1 MRAAILAACLTLTA
15 APALAL
21 SCLPA
26 DIARDYQRAE
36 EDDAAWIVVT
46 GKLTFDEARLPEVD
60 MDRQQETPPETDIPA
75 RIAGGSLGPE
85 GFTRTFTRDITLRVL
100 CFGPWCGSAQSG
112 GDVLAFLK
120 QEGADFVAMASP
132 CPGML
137 YPDPTPEMLETV
149 TRCFNGGR
157 CTPKIGR

>member
-1 MRAAILAACLTLTA
+1 MRALVLSAGLALAAS
-15 APALAL
+15 PALSL

-26 DIARDYQRAE
+26 DLARDYQRAA

-46 GKLTFDEARLPEVD
+46 GKLTFDEKALPKVD

-75 RIAGGSLGPE
+75 RIAGGSLSAE
-85 GFTRTFTRDITLRVL
+85 GFTRAFSRDITLRVL
-100 CFGPWCGSAQSG
+100 CLGPWCGGAQSG

-120 QEGADFVAMASP
+120 QEGEDYVAMASP

-137 YPDPTPEMLETV
+137 YADPTPDMLATV
-149 TRCFNGGR
+149 TTCFNGGD